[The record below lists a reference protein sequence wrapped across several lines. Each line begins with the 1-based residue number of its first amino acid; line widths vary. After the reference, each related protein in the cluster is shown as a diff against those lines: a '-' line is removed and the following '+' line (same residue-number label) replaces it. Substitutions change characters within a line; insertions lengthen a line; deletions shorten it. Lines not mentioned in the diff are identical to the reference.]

1 MDTTTTDIWA
11 AAQNG
16 GDIEARNAL
25 MMEHIRL
32 VHHVA
37 RQVVRSTSVEA
48 EFDELVSAGTIGLMN
63 AIDNFDPS
71 RGLAFSTFAAP
82 RIRGSVLD
90 DLRKRDHVPR
100 SIRKKQRDLGRARE
114 KLQAELGRAPKDE
127 ELAAEMDIDIAK
139 MWKWQRDTEQAAQVS
154 LDRQMDTKSGRGA
167 SPKEILVG
175 EDGMHIEDRINSEEE
190 LQILRDAILELKEQ
204 ERIVLSLY
212 YFEELKLHEI
222 ATMLGVTESRISQIL
237 SRATERLRW
246 PGSFPFVRRRS
257 AHVDHQ

>member
-1 MDTTTTDIWA
+1 MATTTTVWE
-11 AAQNG
+11 AAQSG
-16 GDIEARNAL
+16 EDPAARNEL

-37 RQVVRSTSVEA
+37 RQVVRSTSVDA

-63 AIDNFDPS
+63 AIDNFDAA

-82 RIRGSVLD
+82 RIRGAVLD

-114 KLQAELGRAPKDE
+114 SLQAEFGRAPTDE
-127 ELAAEMDIDIAK
+127 ELAGELEVELDK
-139 MWKWQRDTEQAAQVS
+139 VWKWKRDTEQAAQVS

-175 EDGMHIEDRINSEEE
+175 DDGNSIEDRINMEEE
-190 LQILRDAILELKEQ
+190 LQILRDEILNLKEQ

-222 ATMLGVTESRISQIL
+222 ASMLGVTESRVSQIR
-237 SRATERLRW
+237 SKAISNLRD
-246 PGSFPFVRRRS
+246 SL
-257 AHVDHQ
+257 AHLRVG

>member
-1 MDTTTTDIWA
+1 METTIDVWD
-11 AAQNG
+11 AAQSG
-16 GDIEARNAL
+16 HDIEARNSL
-25 MMEHIRL
+25 MLQHIRL

-37 RQVVRSTSVEA
+37 RQVVRSTSVDA

-114 KLQAELGRAPKDE
+114 KLAGELGRAPKDE
-127 ELAAEMDIDIAK
+127 ELAAEMDIDIRK

-175 EDGMHIEDRINSEEE
+175 EDGTAIEDSLNGQEEV
-190 LQILRDAILELKEQ
+190 QILRDAILELKEQ

-222 ATMLGVTESRISQIL
+222 ATVLGVTESRISQIR
-237 SRATERLRW
+237 SKAIGNLRESLAYLRE
-246 PGSFPFVRRRS
+246 G
-257 AHVDHQ
+257 